1 MLTRLRSSLLLA
13 LLPILAAS
21 PQAGREVEV
30 TYVGDLTETEHNVGG
45 KVGVQSNKMY
55 YYCNEKCTRYCYKRL
70 YHVDSGVH
78 PGPGHAGH

>member
-13 LLPILAAS
+13 VLPILAAS

-45 KVGVQSNKMY
+45 KVGVQYSQK
-55 YYCNEKCTRYCYKRL
+55 YCYKRNI
-70 YHVDSGVH
+70 
-78 PGPGHAGH
+78 PC